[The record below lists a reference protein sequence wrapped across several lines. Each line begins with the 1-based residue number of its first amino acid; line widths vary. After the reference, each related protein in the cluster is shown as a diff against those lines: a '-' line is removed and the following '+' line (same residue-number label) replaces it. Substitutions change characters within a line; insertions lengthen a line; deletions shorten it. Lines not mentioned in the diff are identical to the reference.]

1 MKRKELQEHKTKP
14 LAELKKELA
23 ELHEKMISLRLDVS
37 TGKVKN
43 LKEFRNVKKSIA
55 QLETIVGF
63 GEKEGKNA
71 S

>member
-1 MKRKELQEHKTKP
+1 MKRKELQEYKTKP
-14 LAELKKELA
+14 IADLTKELA
-23 ELHEKMISLRLDVS
+23 ELREKMISLKLDVS

-55 QLETIVGF
+55 QLETIISARAK
-63 GEKEGKNA
+63 EKENA